1 MNAKKVPLL
10 PPEYTTA
17 ERDAM
22 RPSLRKVGC
31 IIYNTTTGQHEKW
44 NGASWEPFV
53 GSGGGSFTQLAYLAP
68 PATNSDAD
76 QQAWITAF
84 VADMITKN
92 NMGGPPTYVLSGQ
105 ITGAVQN
112 NITVERRDNGTNAL
126 IDTVTTNATGNYSFP
141 ARVAGTYKI
150 TPILAGHYFTPA
162 NAVITLSAN
171 TVQNFVSAVST
182 SSAEVSNNFVLI
194 SGGSNLIRFARK
206 SPFAMETG
214 SFSDWAGGTAYGQA
228 FANGYWFIPRY
239 QGGNNIRVHA
249 DGNGNEFIAL
259 DATGVTN
266 IFRIFVDG
274 TRLLAVGSG
283 TARFFDINFGT
294 MTLTPLGAGATNLPS
309 AFLDAVYMN
318 GRAYIIHGAVTAPNR
333 NMVIADF
340 AAATFSNVSIDSNAG
355 ITHIGAGNGL
365 LCTSVSGTGVRKIID
380 ATSLATLA
388 SSTSIPSSQSGRT
401 AFSGNRFWATIGNQ
415 LRWFEYDGVAVNTGL
430 ATFAGGANPLP
441 SGLFGCVADA
451 TTVYALDNSA
461 SRLFRVNAATAA
473 EIAPSIVTPFS
484 GAYLKN

>member
-1 MNAKKVPLL
+1 MPTLVQ
-10 PPEYTTA
+10 
-17 ERDAM
+17 R
-22 RPSLRKVGC
+22 
-31 IIYNTTTGQHEKW
+31 
-44 NGASWEPFV
+44 
-53 GSGGGSFTQLAYLAP
+53 
-68 PATNSDAD
+68 
-76 QQAWITAF
+76 ITAF
-84 VADMITKN
+84 ATRVATEFKTGVYQKLGQPNGIATLGADGKLTPAQRPSGGSITPLDYRAPANSGNIVAEYNALIADMQAKSL
-92 NMGGPPTYVLSGQ
+92 MQGPPTYILSGQ

-112 NITVERRDNGTNAL
+112 GITVERRDNGTNTL

-171 TVQNFVSAVST
+171 TTQNFVSAVST
-182 SSAEVSNNFVLI
+182 SSAEVSNDFVLI
-194 SGGSNLIRFARK
+194 SGGSNLVRFVDK
-206 SPFAMETG
+206 SPFAVQPG

-239 QGGNNIRVHA
+239 QGSNNIRVHA

-266 IFRIFVDG
+266 IFRVFVDG
-274 TRLLAVGSG
+274 TRLLAVGSN
-283 TARFFDINFGT
+283 TARFFDYNYGNA
-294 MTLTPLGAGATNLPS
+294 TLTPLGAGAVSLPGS
-309 AFLDAVYMN
+309 FLDAVFMN
-318 GRAYIIHGAVTAPNR
+318 GKAYIVHGAVTLPSR

-365 LCTSVSGTGVRKIID
+365 LCTSVGGTGVRKIIN

-401 AFSGNRFWATIGNQ
+401 AFAANRFWATIGNQ
-415 LRWFEYDGVAVNTGL
+415 LRWFEYDGAAAVNTGL

-451 TTVYALDNSA
+451 TTVFALDNSA

>member
-44 NGASWEPFV
+44 NGTSWEPFV
-53 GSGGGSFTQLAYLAP
+53 GSGGSITPLAYRAP
-68 PATNSDAD
+68 ANAGNIV
-76 QQAWITAF
+76 AEYNALI
-84 VADMITKN
+84 ADMQAKSL
-92 NMGGPPTYVLSGQ
+92 MQGPPTYVLSGQ

-112 NITVERRDNGTNAL
+112 NIAVEMRDNGTNTL
-126 IDTVTTNATGNYSFP
+126 LDTATTNATGNYSFP
-141 ARVAGTYKI
+141 ARVAGVYKI
-150 TPILAGHYFTPA
+150 TPILTGHYFTPA

-171 TVQNFVSAVST
+171 TTQDFVSAVST
-182 SSAEVSNNFVLI
+182 SSAEVSNDFVLI
-194 SGGSNLIRFARK
+194 SGGSNLIRFIDK
-206 SPFAMETG
+206 SPFAVQSG

-259 DATGVTN
+259 NADGVTN
-266 IFRIFVDG
+266 IFRVFVDG
-274 TRLLAVGSG
+274 TRLLAVGGG
-283 TARFFDINFGT
+283 TARFFDVNFGT
-294 MTLTPLGAGATNLPS
+294 MVLTPLGAGAVSLPGS
-309 AFLDAVYMN
+309 FLDAVYMN

-340 AAATFSNVSIDSNAG
+340 AAATFSNVSIDGNAG
-355 ITHIGAGNGL
+355 ISHIGAGNGL

-380 ATSLATLA
+380 AASLTVLG
-388 SSTSIPSSQSGRT
+388 SSTAISGSQSGRT
-401 AFSGNRFWATIGNQ
+401 AFAGNRFWLTIGSQ
-415 LRWFEYDGVAVNTGL
+415 LRWIEYDSAGPAVNTGL
-430 ATFAGGANPLP
+430 ATFAGGVNPLP

-451 TTVYALDNSA
+451 TTVFALDNSA

-473 EIAPSIVTPFS
+473 EIAPSITTPFN